1 VQSAVRYD
9 VSYVEFLRAR
19 ETLSRLRHP
28 SGLGIKETW
37 VEVASYL
44 AKIVRVSHPSTRE
57 RVCREQYERAVEGC
71 EV

>member
-19 ETLSRLRHP
+19 ETLSRLRPP

-37 VEVASYL
+37 VEVASHMYL
-44 AKIVRVSHPSTRE
+44 AKIAEVAPAVTPPEKEYVGNNME
-57 RVCREQYERAVEGC
+57 RP
-71 EV
+71 